1 MVHRIRFHIKMGFTA
16 GPCQATWELKAG
28 GKARMTDLDPTPP
41 RSVLAAASH
50 AARWAVCSLLL
61 YLLRCHPLG
70 WRDRHLEPL
79 HL

>member
-1 MVHRIRFHIKMGFTA
+1 
-16 GPCQATWELKAG
+16 
-28 GKARMTDLDPTPP
+28 MTDLDPTPP